1 MDELKLK
8 KIYDNL
14 LFVAIVLP
22 ILLCI
27 TIPILMDFTDPPFIS
42 NKLYNVVCFIAFPVM
57 SGAVFIYLNIL
68 IFNKYRRCSTY
79 KEHLKYSFS
88 DTKTKLSLIFMY
100 PLFPLLIYASLY
112 FLFSAP
118 IKLWAYY
125 TQGDYWYKEYI
136 LTDVQEC
143 GTEYEDSCTR
153 LYFKD
158 PKTNETHDF
167 RWYDDKSTIMN
178 NKNDYVYIVGEAS
191 LFGYI
196 VRNLER

>member
-1 MDELKLK
+1 MK

-14 LFVAIVLP
+14 LFVAIILP

-42 NKLYNVVCFIAFPVM
+42 NELYDVVFFIALPIICC
-57 SGAVFIYLNIL
+57 ALFIYLNIL
-68 IFNKYRRCSTY
+68 IFNKYKRCSKY
-79 KEHLKYSFS
+79 RESLKYNFS
-88 DTKTKLSLIFMY
+88 DTKKISIISVPIIPFINLWNT
-100 PLFPLLIYASLY
+100 LFFISD
-112 FLFSAP
+112 P

-136 LTDVQEC
+136 LTDVQKC

-158 PKTNETHDF
+158 PKTNKIHDF

-196 VRNLER
+196 VRDLER

>member
-1 MDELKLK
+1 M
-8 KIYDNL
+8 
-14 LFVAIVLP
+14 FP

-27 TIPILMDFTDPPFIS
+27 IIPILMDFTDPPFIT
-42 NKLYNVVCFIAFPVM
+42 NEIYDVIFFITLPIICGV
-57 SGAVFIYLNIL
+57 SFIYLNIL
-68 IFNKYRRCSTY
+68 VFNKYRRCSKY
-79 KEHLKYSFS
+79 REHLKSSFS
-88 DTKTKLSLIFMY
+88 DTKTKLSVIFTY
-100 PLFPLLIYASLY
+100 PLIPFLIYGTLY
-112 FLFSAP
+112 IFISEP

-136 LTDVQEC
+136 LTDVQKC
-143 GTEYEDSCTR
+143 GSDYEDSCTH

-178 NKNDYVYIVGEAS
+178 NKNDYVYILGEAS

>member
-1 MDELKLK
+1 MK

-14 LFVAIVLP
+14 LLVAIILP

-27 TIPILMDFTDPPFIS
+27 TLPILMDFTDPPFIS
-42 NKLYNVVCFIAFPVM
+42 NELYNVVFFITLPIICCAL
-57 SGAVFIYLNIL
+57 FIYLNIL
-68 IFNKYRRCSTY
+68 IFNKYKRCSKY
-79 KEHLKYSFS
+79 RESLKYNFS
-88 DTKTKLSLIFMY
+88 DTKIKLAFIFMY
-100 PLFPLLIYASLY
+100 PLSPLLIYGILY
-112 FLFSAP
+112 VFISDP

-143 GTEYEDSCTR
+143 GTEYENSCTR

-158 PKTNETHDF
+158 PKTNKIHDF

-196 VRNLER
+196 VRDLER